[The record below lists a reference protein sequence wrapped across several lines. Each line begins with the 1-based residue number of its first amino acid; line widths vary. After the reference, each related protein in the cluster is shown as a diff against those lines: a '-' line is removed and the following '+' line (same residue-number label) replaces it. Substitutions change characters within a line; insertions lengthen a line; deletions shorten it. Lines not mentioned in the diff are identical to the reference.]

1 MPRKIWKRRPSK
13 RDGTVQSRHYGS
25 AQASGSPSFAMS
37 SFFKKHKR
45 TPAELALK
53 LSNALTVLAD
63 GGDEKVGVFSDW
75 QIATRFLS
83 RSLDE
88 I

>member
-1 MPRKIWKRRPSK
+1 
-13 RDGTVQSRHYGS
+13 
-25 AQASGSPSFAMS
+25 MS

-45 TPAELALK
+45 TPAELAQK